1 MSAPLPWATLLRTG
15 LGAGLA
21 VGLVLELSTRA
32 MINASSAPAYVV
44 AVGASAALVFAV
56 PGSPF
61 AHPWSVIGGNVISA
75 LAGFVVVT
83 LLGTSTLAAM
93 SAVALAIVAM
103 QMARCLHPP
112 GGAVALSVVIGGP
125 GIHAA
130 GLAYA
135 FATVGFNMA
144 LLTLAG
150 FAYNRGADAL
160 TGFVRQVRERR
171 NKTREQER

>member
-1 MSAPLPWATLLRTG
+1 MSPAFAWTTLLRTG

-61 AHPWSVIGGNVISA
+61 ARPWAVIGGNVISA

-103 QMARCLHPP
+103 QIGRCLHPP

-150 FAYNRGADAL
+150 LAYNHGADAL
-160 TGFVRQVRERR
+160 AGIVRQLRR
-171 NKTREQER
+171 TRQNTQEHE